1 MNKILKIVHFIATAS
16 LAQIL
21 TASIQPNLTKNQDY
35 ENETDLCIIPNQ
47 EWRITEVSLSVSQVH
62 LYTRPEDVICNI
74 LSCIMDKC
82 TDYPILL
89 YR

>member
-21 TASIQPNLTKNQDY
+21 TASIQPNLTRNQDY
-35 ENETDLCIIPNQ
+35 ENETDLCIVPHQ
-47 EWRITEVSLSVSQVH
+47 EQSITKVSLSVLPIH
-62 LYTRPEDVICNI
+62 LYTRSEDVIFNI

-89 YR
+89 